1 MKITVKHPMKLR
13 DLSREVILG
22 IFLVLIGA
30 ACQPTPAPSPLQNET
45 AKEIAKPETRSL
57 NQDGNATKTP
67 GGLRME
73 PSLSSQP
80 PIRRILP
87 ESKIVAPDKNLA
99 SRKIVYDT
107 QLTSRVAVHPDRAN
121 WQYRRNGQGS
131 IVGFEFSNHGGNK
144 ILPPRRDASKN
155 QFFGRDFQ
163 FRFDER
169 ARQDIFLLVTDWAPS
184 RDRQFRLSELM
195 NSLIHFFPR
204 NLLPAIVNYG
214 ERDILT
220 LPTGEEVEFNAQTH
234 EILAGVLREKPVDL
248 NPDRNTRNFPGI
260 DYTGKGIMVRANSR
274 GTDPRIGT
282 TAVVVNGSP
291 ASSCAKSSGCNECQ
305 VASKELWEQS
315 GAVRF
320 RFPTDQEFDQFLT
333 KRCGFGLPNA
343 ATFASSLPAK

>member
-1 MKITVKHPMKLR
+1 M
-13 DLSREVILG
+13 ILG
-22 IFLVLIGA
+22 ISLVLIGA
-30 ACQPTPAPSPLQNET
+30 ACQPTPVPSPLHNET
-45 AKEIAKPETRSL
+45 TQEMAKTETRSL
-57 NQDGNATKTP
+57 NQDGNATKTL
-67 GGLRME
+67 GGSRME
-73 PSLSSQP
+73 ASQSSQP

-99 SRKIVYDT
+99 SRKIAYDT

-121 WQYRRNGQGS
+121 WQYRRNGQGN

-144 ILPPRRDASKN
+144 ILPPRRDAAKN

-195 NSLIHFFPR
+195 NSLIHLFPR

-214 ERDILT
+214 DRDILT
-220 LPTGEEVEFNAQTH
+220 LPTGEEVEFNAKTH
-234 EILAGVLREKPVDL
+234 EILAGVLRETPVDL
-248 NPDRNTRNFPGI
+248 NPDRNARNFPGI
-260 DYTGKGIMVRANSR
+260 DYIGKGIMVRANSR

-291 ASSCAKSSGCNECQ
+291 TPGCAKSIGCNECQ

-320 RFPTDQEFDQFLT
+320 KFPTDQEFDEFLT
-333 KRCGFGLPNA
+333 KRCGFGLPTDA
-343 ATFASSLPAK
+343 AAFAIPSPAK